1 VSCAAA
7 AGTAAGRILPRVE
20 PAPRP
25 GRGRT
30 KDRGKDAAVLDATV
44 RLLAT
49 EGVAGTSMDKVAAAA
64 GVSKVTVYSRWPT
77 KNDLVGAAL
86 AHLRLGRVPE
96 PVGEVRADLIALLEA
111 MREQYT
117 EVGAMSILGT
127 CLADEPGS
135 GELLGIV
142 REATLLPRRALF
154 AAVLAAGVDRGE
166 LRGDL
171 DVEAAASLV
180 VGTLYADHL
189 AGRDTTTADWP
200 AAVVDLALSGLRR

>member
-1 VSCAAA
+1 MPE
-7 AGTAAGRILPRVE
+7 TE
-20 PAPRP
+20 RP
-25 GRGRT
+25 GRGRPR
-30 KDRGKDAAVLDATV
+30 DRSKDAAVLDATV

-49 EGVAGTSMDKVAAAA
+49 DGVARTSMDKVAAAA
-64 GVSKVTVYSRWPT
+64 GVSKVTVYTRWAT
-77 KNDLVGAAL
+77 KNALIGAAL

-96 PVGEVRADLIALLEA
+96 PTGAVRADLVALLDA

-154 AAVLAAGVDRGE
+154 AAVLRAAAERGE
-166 LRGDL
+166 LRADL
-171 DVEAAASLV
+171 DVEAATSLL

-189 AGRDTTTADWP
+189 AGRDTTAPGWP
-200 AAVVDLALSGLRR
+200 AAVVDLALNGMR